1 MWHEYGVNP
10 PHRSDRRNRATVR
23 PHPLDAARLDEL
35 ALAYVARF
43 ATSTGKLAAYLARKL
58 RERGWDEDAAVPPDV
73 EAVVERM
80 ARAGYVSDEGYARM
94 RSASL
99 RRRGLGARRIAQDL
113 GQAGIDADMRE
124 EALGSQQDARVAAL
138 ALARKRRL
146 GPFAGAGGDATDA
159 VDAGV
164 RLDPAQRE
172 KQIAVFLRAGHPLAT
187 ARALV
192 NAASVSEAEE
202 WVYEADD

>member
-1 MWHEYGVNP
+1 VARIWREP
-10 PHRSDRRNRATVR
+10 APSIRSSQPCDRS

-58 RERGWDEDAAVPPDV
+58 RERGWDEDAAAPPDV

-113 GQAGIDADMRE
+113 GQAGIDADLRE

-146 GPFAGAGGDATDA
+146 GPL
-159 VDAGV
+159 
-164 RLDPAQRE
+164 RAQGPMRPMPGRGSTRRSE
-172 KQIAVFLRAGHPLAT
+172 KQVAVFLRAGHPLR
-187 ARALV
+187 AR
-192 NAASVSEAEE
+192 S
-202 WVYEADD
+202 

>member
-1 MWHEYGVNP
+1 
-10 PHRSDRRNRATVR
+10 
-23 PHPLDAARLDEL
+23 
-35 ALAYVARF
+35 
-43 ATSTGKLAAYLARKL
+43 
-58 RERGWDEDAAVPPDV
+58 
-73 EAVVERM
+73 
-80 ARAGYVSDEGYARM
+80 M

-113 GQAGIDADMRE
+113 GQAGSM
-124 EALGSQQDARVAAL
+124 QTC
-138 ALARKRRL
+138 ARKRSVRSRTRASPRL
-146 GPFAGAGGDATDA
+146 RWPAASGALAGAGADATDA
-159 VDAGV
+159 ADAGA
-164 RLDPAQRE
+164 RLDPAQK

>member
-1 MWHEYGVNP
+1 MNP
-10 PHRSDRRNRATVR
+10 SHRSDRRNHATVR

-58 RERGWDEDAAVPPDV
+58 RERGWDEDAAAPPDV
-73 EAVVERM
+73 GAVVERM

-113 GQAGIDADMRE
+113 GQAGIDADLRE

-146 GPFAGAGGDATDA
+146 GPFAGAGADA
-159 VDAGV
+159 VDAGA

>member
-1 MWHEYGVNP
+1 VWHEYGVNP

-58 RERGWDEDAAVPPDV
+58 RERGWDEDAAAPPDV

-113 GQAGIDADMRE
+113 GQAGIDADLRE

-146 GPFAGAGGDATDA
+146 GP
-159 VDAGV
+159 
-164 RLDPAQRE
+164 
-172 KQIAVFLRAGHPLAT
+172 LRAQGPMRPMRPMPGRGSTRRSAKSRLRFFSGPVTPLPRR
-187 ARALV
+187 AR
-192 NAASVSEAEE
+192 S
-202 WVYEADD
+202 